1 MSCLRIDNG
10 DTTTLK
16 IEGTLDAIT
25 VPEVRAE
32 TDRIVSD
39 ARSQVTVDLASLRI
53 IDSSGVGVIVSL
65 YKRIRAQGGHV
76 AIVGLRDQPRAVFR
90 LLRLDK
96 VFVDV

>member
-1 MSCLRIDNG
+1 MSYVRKDNG

-25 VPEVRAE
+25 APEVRGE
-32 TDRIVSD
+32 TDRIVADGRLS
-39 ARSQVTVDLASLRI
+39 VTVDLTTLRI

-65 YKRIRAQGGHV
+65 YKRIRAHGGHV

>member
-1 MSCLRIDNG
+1 MSYVRKDNG

-25 VPEVRAE
+25 APEVRSE
-32 TDRIVSD
+32 TERIVADGRLS
-39 ARSQVTVDLASLRI
+39 VTVDLTTLRI

-65 YKRIRAQGGHV
+65 YKRIRALGGHV
-76 AIVGLRDQPRAVFR
+76 SIVGLRDQPRAVFR
-90 LLRLDK
+90 LLRLDR